1 MFTDLVH
8 VNVENMSR
16 VPQPPAGHI
25 SWAGDTAGARWD
37 TAQPANNYNSGT
49 APRSAWPWPWCCPV
63 GR

>member
-1 MFTDLVH
+1 
-8 VNVENMSR
+8 MSR
-16 VPQPPAGHI
+16 VPQARAGHI

-49 APRSAWPWPWCCPV
+49 APRSAWPWPWCCPA